1 MNINSCISIISFSL
15 LPFQSNFPSG
25 AACNGEV
32 HDRETLFLH
41 KSNQLEIP
49 TMKV

>member
-15 LPFQSNFPSG
+15 LPFQSNFSSG
-25 AACNGEV
+25 AACNGEG
-32 HDRETLFLH
+32 HDRETLFPH

-49 TMKV
+49 TMKA